1 MSRDTLAA
9 KRYARALFEVT
20 FAQGKVTETQAE
32 LRAITEAFASDPAL
46 RKFVSSP
53 GVSAETKKKVLNSAF
68 EGRVSVPV
76 ARTIELLVERG
87 RTQLFSELR
96 ESYEQ
101 ISNEALGLADATV
114 YSAFPLTEEEKTTA
128 AERFGALT
136 GKKITVHNVVD
147 KEVLGGAKVVIGN
160 TLYDGSLAGKLS
172 RLEKSFERQA

>member
-46 RKFVSSP
+46 GKFVSSP
-53 GVSAETKKKVLNSAF
+53 GVSAEDKKKVLNSAF

-87 RTQLFSELR
+87 RTQLFGELR
-96 ESYEQ
+96 ESYEH
-101 ISNEALGLADATV
+101 IFNEALGLADATV
-114 YSAFPLTEEEKTTA
+114 YSAFPLTEEEKTMA
-128 AERFGALT
+128 AERFGVLT

-147 KEVLGGAKVVIGN
+147 KSVLGGAKVVIGN
-160 TLYDGSLAGKLS
+160 TLYDGSLAGKLA

>member
-1 MSRDTLAA
+1 MSRDTLVA

-20 FAQGKVTETQAE
+20 FAEGKVAETQAE
-32 LRAITEAFASDPAL
+32 LRAITEAFASEPAL

-53 GVSAETKKKVLNSAF
+53 GVSVEDKKKVLSSAF

-76 ARTIELLVERG
+76 IRTVELLLERG
-87 RTQLFSELR
+87 RTQLFGELR

-114 YSAFPLTEEEKTTA
+114 YTAFPMTEAEKAETA
-128 AERFGALT
+128 QRFGVLT

-147 KEVLGGAKVVIGN
+147 KTVLGGAKVVIGN
-160 TLYDGSLAGKLS
+160 TLYDGSLAGKLE